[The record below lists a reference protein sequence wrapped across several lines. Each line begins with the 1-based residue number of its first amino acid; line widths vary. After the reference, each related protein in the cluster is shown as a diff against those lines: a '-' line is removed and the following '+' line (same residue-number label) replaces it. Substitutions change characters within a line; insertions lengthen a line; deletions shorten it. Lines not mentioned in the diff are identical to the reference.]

1 MSRYSLFIHYAKK
14 LALLILITT
23 AIFTI
28 NRLVFMFRFGNF
40 SHLVDKISE
49 WPLLLFTGFRFDI
62 MVISYLFALPFVLTL
77 VLLALPYNFY
87 EKAYQK
93 ITRFWMILFIPLI
106 TALLMADQEFY
117 SFFQLHFDTVTFDF
131 LNEKPLVLM
140 RSIWQD
146 HPVLLFIAAYAVAT
160 WATIKALRYLY
171 KKDKKSPKVKHWFAQ
186 TLVIIATVFFY
197 FLGMRSSLGTFP
209 LQTKNSVISS
219 DDFINKCVPNG
230 IYTLKEALKEITNEF
245 ASDTPGGLLHAYGY
259 KNIREVIADYYEIP
273 IDSLKSQ
280 NLDSLIFKKSQ
291 GTCLQQNEQP
301 PHIVWLIMESMSN
314 HFLEFHSSQINLLGK
329 LEPHWKEGIVFRNFQ
344 SSGNGTVT
352 ALENTIFNTPYH
364 ILFESRYRHRNY
376 PTSVALPFKQAGYN
390 TAFITGIELG
400 WRHMNEV
407 LPEQGF
413 DDCAGR
419 ATILNEL
426 PGAEANET
434 WGVFDHHMFR
444 FIEQKLKKSSTPQ
457 FVLSLSSTN
466 HTPFELPD
474 DYKPF
479 PLVLSDSVENA
490 FTTPKERSE
499 EILRGYQYANSSIG
513 SFLEQLKADSLW
525 NNTIVIVTGDHNVRS
540 LLPYNTP
547 ENAPFKFQVPLFMH
561 IPDKYKQQL
570 HIDTE
575 RYGSHYDILTSIA
588 PYFLKGAN
596 YLNLGQDL
604 FDAQTPTEKYYSI
617 NDARVQAPKE
627 GLQRAKEKAKLRR
640 IIQRYYFTKLFG
652 IE

>member
-1 MSRYSLFIHYAKK
+1 LGGSSGIAIYLNLCSPNLAHFKGTRYIYAKPAK
-14 LALLILITT
+14 AP
-23 AIFTI
+23 
-28 NRLVFMFRFGNF
+28 
-40 SHLVDKISE
+40 KI
-49 WPLLLFTGFRFDI
+49 
-62 MVISYLFALPFVLTL
+62 
-77 VLLALPYNFY
+77 
-87 EKAYQK
+87 
-93 ITRFWMILFIPLI
+93 
-106 TALLMADQEFY
+106 
-117 SFFQLHFDTVTFDF
+117 
-131 LNEKPLVLM
+131 
-140 RSIWQD
+140 
-146 HPVLLFIAAYAVAT
+146 
-160 WATIKALRYLY
+160 
-171 KKDKKSPKVKHWFAQ
+171 KHWTFQ
-186 TLVIIATVFFY
+186 TLAITGLVFFY

-230 IYTLKEALKEITNEF
+230 IYTLKEALKEISNEF
-245 ASDTPGGLLHAYGY
+245 APDTPGGLLHAYGY
-259 KNIREVIADYYEIP
+259 KSISEVVADYYEIP
-273 IDSLKSQ
+273 KDSVISK
-280 NLDSLIFKKSQ
+280 NLDSLIFKRSS
-291 GTCLQQNEQP
+291 GICLDETETP

-314 HFLEFHSSQINLLGK
+314 HFLEFHSSQMNLLGK

-364 ILFESRYRHRNY
+364 ILFESRYRHRHY
-376 PTSVALPFKQAGYN
+376 PTSLALPFKQAGYN

-426 PGAEANET
+426 PGAEANKT
-434 WGVFDHHMFR
+434 WGVFDHHLFR
-444 FIEQKLKKSSTPQ
+444 FIEQKLQKSSTPQ

-466 HTPFELPD
+466 HTPYELPH

-479 PLVLSDSVENA
+479 SLVLSDSVENA

-513 SFLEQLKADSLW
+513 SFMNQLKADSLL

-547 ENAPFKFQVPLFMH
+547 ENAPFKFQVPLFIH

-575 RYGSHYDILTSIA
+575 RFGSHYDILTSIA
-588 PYFLKGAN
+588 PYFLKGAS

-604 FDAQTPTEKYYSI
+604 FDAQTPTENYYSI

-627 GLQRAKEKAKLRR
+627 GLSRAKEKAKLRR

-652 IE
+652 IK